1 MPSTASMTA
10 VRMNDRRLM
19 ARALELARRG
29 LYTTHPNPRVGCV
42 LVRDGE
48 VVGEGYHQYAGGP
61 HAEVVALAQAGER
74 ARSATAYVTLEP
86 CAHHGRTPPC
96 ADALIAAGVA
106 RVVAAQEDPNPR
118 VRGQG
123 LQRLRAAGIS
133 VHCGLLESEA
143 EALNP
148 GFLRCMRGGLP
159 WVRVKMA
166 ASLDGR
172 TALAD
177 GSSQWITGLPAR
189 QDVQRW
195 RARSQAVLTGIGTV
209 CRDDPRLDLR
219 PELWPEGDFP
229 QGRVLQRIVLD
240 SDYRTPLT
248 ARLLQQGGADSCC
261 IVGGPLNAAA
271 QALQQAR
278 VSILAGDARPQP
290 RRVLELLAQ
299 RGLHEI
305 LIEAG
310 PRLAGSFIAAGV
322 VDELVLYQAPT
333 LLGSQALPLFDLAV
347 ATMSEQ
353 LRWQI
358 IDQRQVGD
366 DLRSILRR
374 AA

>member
-1 MPSTASMTA
+1 MD
-10 VRMNDRRLM
+10 DRRLM

-48 VVGEGYHQYAGGP
+48 VVGEGYHAYAGGP
-61 HAEVVALAQAGER
+61 HAEVVALAEAGER
-74 ARSATAYVTLEP
+74 ARGATAYVTLEP

-96 ADALIAAGVA
+96 AEALIAAGVA

-123 LQRLRAAGIS
+123 LQKLRAAGIS
-133 VHCGLLESEA
+133 VHCGLLAAEA
-143 EALNP
+143 ETLNP

-195 RARSQAVLTGIGTV
+195 RARAQAVLTGIGTV
-209 CRDDPRLDLR
+209 LADDPRLDLR
-219 PELWPEGDFP
+219 AELWPEGDFP
-229 QGRVLQRIVLD
+229 EARVLQRIVLD
-240 SDYRTPLT
+240 SDYRTPLS
-248 ARLLQQGGADSCC
+248 ARLLQHGGAASCR
-261 IVGGPLNAAA
+261 IIGGPRNAAA
-271 QALQQAR
+271 QALQQAG
-278 VSILAGDARPQP
+278 VEVIAGAARPQP
-290 RRVLELLAQ
+290 RQVLTTLAQ
-299 RGLHEI
+299 LGLHE
-305 LIEAG
+305 LLVEAG
-310 PRLAGSFIAAGV
+310 ARLAGSFISAGV

-333 LLGSQALPLFDLAV
+333 LLGAQARPLFDIDV
-347 ATMSEQ
+347 TSMDEQ
-353 LRWQI
+353 LRWQV

-374 AA
+374 VA